1 MKKKKQ
7 TRLYYKKKRI
17 ESDNQEIANYLEIL
31 NHNKTNHKTRLQIS
45 ISTVEDEIDFSKKS
59 LDNILKKTNEKI
71 GYFIA
76 HILFIHERQVY
87 EEDIKDF
94 KIVEKYDNK
103 FGKQIYFESIFNIS
117 KPLEVP
123 FEMSDD
129 DFEKFNKFSNKKF

>member
-17 ESDNQEIANYLEIL
+17 ESDNQEVENYLEIL
-31 NHNKTNHKTRLQIS
+31 NHKKYLQIS

-59 LDNILKKTNEKI
+59 WDNIFKKVNEKI

-87 EEDIKDF
+87 EDDIKDF

-103 FGKQIYFESIFNIS
+103 FGKQLYFESIFNIS

-123 FEMSDD
+123 FEMNDD
-129 DFEKFNKFSNKKF
+129 DFKKFNKISNKKF

>member
-17 ESDNQEIANYLEIL
+17 ESDNQEVENYLEIL
-31 NHNKTNHKTRLQIS
+31 NHKKYLQIS

-59 LDNILKKTNEKI
+59 WDNIFKKVNEKI

-87 EEDIKDF
+87 EDDIKDF
-94 KIVEKYDNK
+94 KIVEKYDK
-103 FGKQIYFESIFNIS
+103 TFGKQIFFESIFNIS

-123 FEMSDD
+123 FEMNDD
-129 DFEKFNKFSNKKF
+129 DFEKFNKISNKKF

>member
-17 ESDNQEIANYLEIL
+17 ESDNQEVENYLEIL
-31 NHNKTNHKTRLQIS
+31 NHKRNLQIS

-59 LDNILKKTNEKI
+59 WDNIFKKVNEKI

-87 EEDIKDF
+87 EDDIKDF

-123 FEMSDD
+123 FEMNDD
-129 DFEKFNKFSNKKF
+129 DFEKFNKISNKKF

>member
-17 ESDNQEIANYLEIL
+17 ESDNQEVENYLEIL
-31 NHNKTNHKTRLQIS
+31 NHKKQLQIS
-45 ISTVEDEIDFSKKS
+45 ISTVEDEIKIKKISWDNISKKA
-59 LDNILKKTNEKI
+59 NEKL

-87 EEDIKDF
+87 EDDIKDF
-94 KIVEKYDNK
+94 KIVEKYDKK

-129 DFEKFNKFSNKKF
+129 DFKKFNKISNKKF

>member
-17 ESDNQEIANYLEIL
+17 ESDNQEVENYLEIL
-31 NHNKTNHKTRLQIS
+31 NHKKYLQIS

-59 LDNILKKTNEKI
+59 WDNIFKKVNEKI

-87 EEDIKDF
+87 EDDIKDF
-94 KIVEKYDNK
+94 KIVEKYDKK
-103 FGKQIYFESIFNIS
+103 FGKQIFFESIFNIS

-129 DFEKFNKFSNKKF
+129 DFEKFNKISNKKF

>member
-17 ESDNQEIANYLEIL
+17 ESDNQEIENYLEVL
-31 NHNKTNHKTRLQIS
+31 NHKRNLQIS

-59 LDNILKKTNEKI
+59 WDNIFKKVNEKI

-76 HILFIHERQVY
+76 HILLIHERQVY
-87 EEDIKDF
+87 EDDIKDF

-103 FGKQIYFESIFNIS
+103 FGKQLYFESIFNIS
-117 KPLEVP
+117 KPLEIP
-123 FEMSDD
+123 FEMKDD
-129 DFEKFNKFSNKKF
+129 DFEKFNKISNKKF

>member
-17 ESDNQEIANYLEIL
+17 ESDNQEVENYLEIL
-31 NHNKTNHKTRLQIS
+31 NHKKYLQIS

-59 LDNILKKTNEKI
+59 WDNIFKKVNEKI

-87 EEDIKDF
+87 EDDIKDF

-117 KPLEVP
+117 KPLEIP
-123 FEMSDD
+123 FEMNDD
-129 DFEKFNKFSNKKF
+129 DFEKFNKISNKKF

>member
-17 ESDNQEIANYLEIL
+17 ESDNQEVEKYLEIL
-31 NHNKTNHKTRLQIS
+31 NHKKYLQIS

-59 LDNILKKTNEKI
+59 WDNIFKKTNEKI

-87 EEDIKDF
+87 EDDIKDF

-129 DFEKFNKFSNKKF
+129 DFEKFNKISNKKF

>member
-17 ESDNQEIANYLEIL
+17 ESDNKEIENYLEIL
-31 NHNKTNHKTRLQIS
+31 NHKRSLQIS

-59 LDNILKKTNEKI
+59 WDNICRKSNEKI

-87 EEDIKDF
+87 EDDIKDF

-103 FGKQIYFESIFNIS
+103 LGKQLYFESIFNIS

-129 DFEKFNKFSNKKF
+129 DFEKFNKISNKKF

>member
-17 ESDNQEIANYLEIL
+17 ESDNQEIENYLEVL
-31 NHNKTNHKTRLQIS
+31 NHKRNLQIS

-59 LDNILKKTNEKI
+59 WDNIFKKVNEKI

-87 EEDIKDF
+87 EDDIKDF

-103 FGKQIYFESIFNIS
+103 FGKQLYFESIFNIS
-117 KPLEVP
+117 KPLEIP
-123 FEMSDD
+123 FEMKDD
-129 DFEKFNKFSNKKF
+129 DFEKFNKISNKKF

>member
-17 ESDNQEIANYLEIL
+17 ESDNQEIENYLEVL
-31 NHNKTNHKTRLQIS
+31 NHKKYLQIS

-59 LDNILKKTNEKI
+59 WDNIFKKANEKI

-87 EEDIKDF
+87 EDDIKDF

-103 FGKQIYFESIFNIS
+103 FGKQLYFESIFNIS
-117 KPLEVP
+117 KPLDVP
-123 FEMSDD
+123 FEMSDN
-129 DFEKFNKFSNKKF
+129 DFEKFNKISN

>member
-17 ESDNQEIANYLEIL
+17 ESDNQEIENYLEVL
-31 NHNKTNHKTRLQIS
+31 NHKKYLQIS

-59 LDNILKKTNEKI
+59 WDNIFKKANEKI

-87 EEDIKDF
+87 EDDIKDF

-103 FGKQIYFESIFNIS
+103 FGKQLYFESIFNIS
-117 KPLEVP
+117 KPLDVP
-123 FEMSDD
+123 FEMNDN
-129 DFEKFNKFSNKKF
+129 DFEKFNKISN

>member
-17 ESDNQEIANYLEIL
+17 ESDNQEVENYLEIL
-31 NHNKTNHKTRLQIS
+31 NHKKYLQIS

-59 LDNILKKTNEKI
+59 WDNIFKKVNEKI

-87 EEDIKDF
+87 EDDIKDF

-123 FEMSDD
+123 FEMNDD
-129 DFEKFNKFSNKKF
+129 DFEKFNKISNKKF

>member
-17 ESDNQEIANYLEIL
+17 ESDNQEVENYVEIL
-31 NHNKTNHKTRLQIS
+31 NHKRNLQIS

-59 LDNILKKTNEKI
+59 WDNIFKKTNEKI

-87 EEDIKDF
+87 EDDIKDF
-94 KIVEKYDNK
+94 KIVEKYDK
-103 FGKQIYFESIFNIS
+103 TFGKQIFFESIFNIS

-129 DFEKFNKFSNKKF
+129 DFEKFNKISNKKF

>member
-17 ESDNQEIANYLEIL
+17 ESDNQEIENYLEVL
-31 NHNKTNHKTRLQIS
+31 NHKKYLQIS

-59 LDNILKKTNEKI
+59 WDNIFKKANEKI

-87 EEDIKDF
+87 EDDIKDF

-103 FGKQIYFESIFNIS
+103 FGKQLYFESIFNIS
-117 KPLEVP
+117 KPLDIP
-123 FEMSDD
+123 FEMSDN
-129 DFEKFNKFSNKKF
+129 DFEKFNKISN

>member
-17 ESDNQEIANYLEIL
+17 ESDKQEIKNYLEVL
-31 NHNKTNHKTRLQIS
+31 NHKRNLQIS

-59 LDNILKKTNEKI
+59 WDNIFKKVNEKI

-87 EEDIKDF
+87 EDDIKDF

-103 FGKQIYFESIFNIS
+103 FGKQLYFEPIFNIS
-117 KPLEVP
+117 KPLEIP
-123 FEMSDD
+123 FEMKDD
-129 DFEKFNKFSNKKF
+129 DFEKFNKISNKKF